1 MTDSYRFRF
10 KQLLAAGVALFL
22 LSCGNS
28 QNQSEQQETSS
39 VEAYPV
45 LELEPR
51 TIKLTSSYP
60 ATLEGAQTVE
70 IRPRLQGY
78 IVEMPVDEGDVVEKG
93 ELLFQLNSEQ
103 YEQEVRS
110 AEADVEAAR
119 AEVSTA
125 EDEVKRLRGLA
136 EQDIISDYRLQ
147 SARNTLES
155 AKARLAQAEARLKNA
170 RVNLGY
176 TQIKSPTDGVIG
188 NIPYRIGSLVSNTT
202 TRPLTVVSDISRIY
216 AYFSMSEQEL
226 LEMARDVAGNGGDK
240 TLQECIAE
248 MPKVNLILPGNIEYE
263 HRGTLRLAS
272 GLINTQTG
280 SASFRAIFPNP
291 REILRSGGSAS
302 VQIPFKQDSAIAVP
316 KKATYEIQ
324 NKRFVYT
331 VTDSNTVES
340 TEIKTNSLS
349 TEKLYVVEQGL
360 SANSR
365 IVTQGMGNLQKG
377 QPIRPQT
384 VNADSLYEV
393 LTARDQP
400 ESTL

>member
-1 MTDSYRFRF
+1 M
-10 KQLLAAGVALFL
+10 
-22 LSCGNS
+22 
-28 QNQSEQQETSS
+28 
-39 VEAYPV
+39 